1 MKNKTRSLLFLL
13 MALVVTLLGMAV
25 GIYFNAPQPKAPI
38 VLPQKTD
45 GENIDMEEIRKE
57 NVRVVQ
63 AVKLDEN
70 NVLSLVSQ
78 FKRPLEYHFSTTNT
92 VFSGDKSRVTT
103 SEGFVKGTL
112 SKVIRSENGAAKTH
126 YVLTS
131 NTLYMWENG
140 SRSYEKLGKGSF
152 SYDDVAFMPAYE
164 NLLKFEKVDSAKS
177 FEKDGQMFI
186 EVSIQRVESDI
197 IETYVISVSTG
208 LVSEVTFAE
217 GQQVIA
223 KTEVTLIG
231 TDEIAESTFTLPD
244 NSIPS

>member
-13 MALVVTLLGMAV
+13 LALVVTLLGMAV

-57 NVRVVQ
+57 NVRIVQ
-63 AVKLDEN
+63 AVQLDES
-70 NVLSLVSQ
+70 NVLNLVSQ
-78 FKRPLEYHFSTTNT
+78 LKRPLEYHFSAVNT
-92 VFSGDKSRVTT
+92 VFSGQKSRITT
-103 SEGFVKGTL
+103 SEGFVKGTM
-112 SKVIRSENGAAKTH
+112 SKVIRSENGAARIH

-131 NTLYMWENG
+131 NALYMWENG
-140 SRSYEKLGKGSF
+140 KRSYEKLGKGSF

-164 NLLKFEKVDSAKS
+164 NLLKSEKIESADS
-177 FEKDGQMFI
+177 FEKDGQMFV
-186 EVSIQRVESDI
+186 ELSVKREESDI
-197 IETYVISVSTG
+197 VETYVISVSTG
-208 LVSEVTFAE
+208 LVSQVTFTE

-231 TDEIAESTFTLPD
+231 TDEIAESAFALPD